1 MNVLIT
7 GGAGFIGRH
16 LCKKM
21 LDVNN
26 RVWCLDNL
34 QTSSFEN
41 IEEFIINPN
50 FFFMKIDIVNFTH
63 DICNEHFKNISFDM
77 IYHLACPASPEFYQ
91 ATPIHTLMTCFIGT
105 KNVLDFALS
114 KKAKVLFTS
123 TSEIYG
129 DPLIHPQ
136 SENYNGNVNTTSIR
150 SCYDEGKRVAE
161 TLIIEYHRTH
171 SLEVR
176 IARIFNTYGP
186 YLNSSDGRVISN
198 FVSQALKNESLTV
211 YGDGS
216 QTRSFC
222 YVDDTVDGLIKLMNT
237 ENPDLNVQPINI
249 GNSDEKSILELALM
263 VIELTKSQSEIV
275 FKELPKDDPKVRCPV
290 TQRAN
295 DLINWQPNVSLKDGL
310 ELTIQAFKQNV
321 K

>member
-21 LDVNN
+21 LDDNN
-26 RVWCLDNL
+26 HVWCLDNL

-41 IEEFIINPN
+41 IEEFIMNPN
-50 FFFMKIDIVNFTH
+50 FSFIKIDIVNFTH
-63 DICNEHFKNISFDM
+63 EAHNNHFKNIDIDM

-105 KNVLDFALS
+105 KNVLDFALT

-123 TSEIYG
+123 TSEVYG

-136 SENYNGNVNTTSIR
+136 SECYNGNVNTISIR

-161 TLIIEYHRTH
+161 TLMVEYHRTH
-171 SLEVR
+171 LLEIR

-198 FVSQALKNESLTV
+198 FVSQALKNQPLTV
-211 YGDGS
+211 YGDGT

-222 YVDDTVDGLIKLMNT
+222 YVNDTVDGLVKLMTNDNI
-237 ENPDLNVQPINI
+237 ELNLQPVNI
-249 GNSDEKSILELALM
+249 GNSDEKCILDLASII
-263 VIELTKSQSEIV
+263 IELTKSQSEII
-275 FKELPKDDPKVRCPV
+275 FKDLPKDDPKVRCPV
-290 TQRAN
+290 TEKAN
-295 DLINWQPNVSLKDGL
+295 NLLNWQPTTSLKDGL
-310 ELTIQAFKQNV
+310 EMTIEAFKQ
-321 K
+321 KM